1 MKNIMTDVMERTY
14 EKLKHF
20 DNHMKKSVT
29 EPYGTT
35 KLTEKQQYEN
45 FQSMTPGQLIE
56 TLGTLSGDPKGF
68 KQFNDW
74 LYKMEQRGQNAE

>member
-1 MKNIMTDVMERTY
+1 MNIMTDVMNQTY
-14 EKLKHF
+14 EKLKDF
-20 DNHMKKSVT
+20 DAHMKKSVT
-29 EPYGTT
+29 EPYGQR
-35 KLTEKQQYEN
+35 KLTEKQQFEN

-56 TLGTLSGDPKGF
+56 TQGTLSGDPKGF

>member
-1 MKNIMTDVMERTY
+1 MNIMTDVMKLTY
-14 EKLKHF
+14 ERLKDF
-20 DNHMKKSVT
+20 EDCIKKSVT
-29 EPYGTT
+29 EPYGQR
-35 KLTEKQQYEN
+35 KLTEREQYEN
-45 FQSMTPGQLIE
+45 FQSMTSGQLIE